1 MSLGAA
7 GIAQGF
13 RQGIL
18 AGVGVGELVVLPA
31 ECGDHFRRASHDP
44 YGLAPPFDR
53 LQSAGR
59 DVRQVD
65 FDRRARCSC
74 PFTGRKTRDEGDG
87 GRRGRNTA
95 GRSRGDQPCA
105 ALRIH
110 GAGRRKGKVAHV
122 GLLVRG

>member
-1 MSLGAA
+1 MNSVNSK
-7 GIAQGF
+7 IAKIF
-13 RQGIL
+13 T
-18 AGVGVGELVVLPA
+18 
-31 ECGDHFRRASHDP
+31 
-44 YGLAPPFDR
+44 
-53 LQSAGR
+53 SAGFQAFALVAVGAFAFTTAMTVR
-59 DVRQVD
+59 PADALAWEVDLSRRQVD